1 MSAIEWVI
9 VVLVVLCA
17 FFSLLAG
24 LGMLRLP
31 DVYSRLHATGKSSV
45 LGVVLA
51 MMASFLYFT
60 AERDVEVWK
69 LLLVILFVL
78 MTTPVAALIISR
90 SGYRT
95 GTPLHPSSV
104 SDELKPYYES
114 LEAAA
119 SKEKNREDQ
128 MTK

>member
-9 VVLVVLCA
+9 VILVILCA

-51 MMASFLYFT
+51 MLASFLYFT
-60 AERDVEVWK
+60 AERDIEVWK

-90 SGYRT
+90 SAYRT
-95 GTPLHPSSV
+95 GTPLHSSSV
-104 SDELKPYYES
+104 SDELEPYYES

-119 SKEKNREDQ
+119 SNEKKSTENITQ
-128 MTK
+128 